1 MVCCLS
7 VLLSRCFSHCLFL
20 WKVEGLRE
28 ERQQQLDKCAVSV
41 FTSALVSL
49 SWHSCCYIFN
59 WAVQWHTSLLSHKQ
73 RHRGHGGSHKHAHF
87 RQGHR
92 KPILGWRC
100 FYINSVKAE
109 RRFTTIAVFF
119 LLILQQQCIQ
129 FVLKQNSN
137 YRHGKCKQRNIKPVT
152 DNRDRERDIKKP
164 EPDLL
169 VKNDFSTHFY
179 VEELPFKGID
189 GKKWGRLLQDT
200 WWQGEVM
207 RSKKRQKQNKRV
219 QRKDKLRSRSDWG
232 QIPLCSEVQR
242 EEVSIL
248 YYPPAS
254 LASWRIFHLI
264 LAVTIE
270 NWTRRR
276 VLYSSAI
283 LLPYFLCYFSSNL
296 QLQRLLIS
304 KERTTLSIKKLI
316 KFKNSVQQVQN

>member
-1 MVCCLS
+1 MLALCLI
-7 VLLSRCFSHCLFL
+7 VPLFFPFCLFL
-20 WKVEGLRE
+20 WKVEGWRE

-92 KPILGWRC
+92 KPILGWRHFLHKQC
-100 FYINSVKAE
+100 QSRE
-109 RRFTTIAVFF
+109 TLHQCSWVFF

-129 FVLKQNSN
+129 FVLKQSSN
-137 YRHGKCKQRNIKPVT
+137 CRHGKCKQRNIKPVT
-152 DNRDRERDIKKP
+152 DRERERKKP

-169 VKNDFSTHFY
+169 VKNDFSTHLY
-179 VEELPFKGID
+179 IEELPFKGID

-270 NWTRRR
+270 NWTRRC

-283 LLPYFLCYFSSNL
+283 LLPYFLYYFSSNL
-296 QLQRLLIS
+296 QLRRLLIS

-316 KFKNSVQQVQN
+316 KFKNSVQQVSELQN